1 MQRQG
6 LCRRLVSADAEMFQ
20 ALRLRGF
27 LMEPR
32 AFRFAPEDEAAM
44 SRGDIEARLARDH
57 VMGAF
62 DEEKLVGI
70 GGLAWS
76 TGAKPSHKALVFG
89 MYVEDAYRGIGVA
102 DAIMRSLIETGAS
115 RVEILLLTVV
125 ATNLRALRFYE
136 RWGFRAYGVE
146 TRSVK
151 FGEYDYLDETLM
163 ARDCRRTSTSPD
175 QVFIESKNA

>member
-6 LCRRLVSADAEMFQ
+6 LCRRLVPADAEIFH

-27 LMEPR
+27 FMEPR
-32 AFRFAPEDEAAM
+32 AFRFAPEDESTM
-44 SRGDIEARLARDH
+44 SRHEVESRLARDY
-57 VMGAF
+57 VLGAF

-76 TGAKPSHKALVFG
+76 TGAKTSHKALVFG
-89 MYVEDAYRGIGVA
+89 MYVEDAHRGTGVA
-102 DAIMRSLIETGAS
+102 DDIMRRLIETAAS

-151 FGEYDYLDETLM
+151 IGESDYLDETLM
-163 ARDCRRTSTSPD
+163 ARDYRRAPTRID
-175 QVFIESKNA
+175 QVFIESKKA